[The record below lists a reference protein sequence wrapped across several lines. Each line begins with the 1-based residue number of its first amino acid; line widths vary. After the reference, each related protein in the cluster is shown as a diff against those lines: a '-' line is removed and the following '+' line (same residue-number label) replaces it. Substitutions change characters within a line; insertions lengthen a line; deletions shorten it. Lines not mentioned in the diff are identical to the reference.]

1 MGIKSLTSLINKKS
15 PDSIKTISLYTLK
28 GKKVAIDT
36 NIFLYR
42 SLANVRTNGDYLRN
56 KDGHVVSHIVGMF
69 NNAMKYLQF
78 GIEPIY
84 IFDGKP
90 PIEKKEVLDE
100 RKKKAS
106 ESKELSEKSL
116 TIEEKQKHEKNS
128 IRVKSFH
135 VNDVKNLFN
144 LMGISYIHPNGEAE
158 AYASELC
165 RIGYVDYVVT
175 EDMDSLVFGCPKMIR
190 TCLDKSIKRNDVVS
204 VIDLETTLKNFNMN
218 MDEFTDM
225 CILCGCDYCPT
236 IPGVGTIRSYNH
248 IQKYKTIEELLNS
261 GKCINV
267 PNEFKERYKMSRE
280 LFNIFKGKIDI
291 NNMIISSSEYKK
303 DKLTEYLIT
312 DCSMNEK
319 RVNKKL
325 SKIII

>member
-1 MGIKSLTSLINKKS
+1 MGIKSLTSLIQKKS
-15 PDSIKTISLYTLK
+15 PESIKTISLYTLK

-42 SLANVRTNGDYLRN
+42 SLANVRANGDYLRN

-204 VIDLETTLKNFNMN
+204 VIDLETTLQNFNMN
-218 MDEFTDM
+218 MSEFTDM

-248 IQKYKTIEELLNS
+248 IQKYKNIEELLNS
-261 GKCINV
+261 GKCVNI
-267 PNEFKERYKMSRE
+267 PDEFKERYKMSRE
-280 LFNIFKGKIDI
+280 LFNVFREKIDI
-291 NNMIISSSEYKK
+291 NNMNICSSEYEK
-303 DKLTEYLIT
+303 DKLSEYLIK

-319 RVNKKL
+319 RVIKTL
-325 SKIII
+325 DKIKH